1 MTEPIDRRK
10 FLKRSGLIIG
20 GGLVAPTV
28 LAACGGDDEPTSTTA
43 APTQTTAPA
52 AAPETT
58 AAMEETTTT
67 AMAAEAPMEFES
79 ISLSQVGGWNSLD
92 SNKTTAGALST
103 GQHMM
108 EGLLI
113 KLPDRSLIPGL
124 ASEMP
129 QKVDDTT
136 YTVKVRTD
144 RTFTDG
150 TPITAEDMAFGFER
164 LRVEGFGSPFTQ
176 YITFIDTIDVVGD
189 DQLQFNLTQPVAED
203 VLFHRMSAIK
213 TVPKAVW
220 LGVGG
225 DDYSINPTPS
235 SGSMMVAAPFDAN
248 INKFR
253 RYDGYEGPQ
262 PLAAVDITYSSIPE
276 VQTRMVQT
284 DAGQNQIFDGVPP
297 QLYRAI
303 EDSPN
308 LSLGIAR
315 ATSFVEVIMFNTG
328 KPPFDNQLVRQAAM
342 YSIDAQQLIDVGL
355 QGEGRIA
362 RSPLPP
368 ESDRFLEPQQ
378 QYNYDPERSLQLLA
392 EAGVETPLTFEL
404 GVVEWAYV
412 APQAPLFA
420 QQMQE
425 GGFNPLLLVDS
436 IDARWASDIQRPE
449 SGEPARYDAWV
460 ATLGFE
466 VFSFDPDMLFRGWWS
481 GLADLAN
488 FNTPGV
494 AQLTDFLDQALAEP
508 DFAKQNELYSAA
520 NEILLTDA
528 GSVPILFQPLAHAW
542 HKSVA
547 GYQMPQTLGMTL
559 FGVHPSGM

>member
-1 MTEPIDRRK
+1 MRGRTK
-10 FLKRSGLIIG
+10 SS
-20 GGLVAPTV
+20 TV
-28 LAACGGDDEPTSTTA
+28 Y
-43 APTQTTAPA
+43 
-52 AAPETT
+52 
-58 AAMEETTTT
+58 
-67 AMAAEAPMEFES
+67 
-79 ISLSQVGGWNSLD
+79 
-92 SNKTTAGALST
+92 
-103 GQHMM
+103 
-108 EGLLI
+108 
-113 KLPDRSLIPGL
+113 R
-124 ASEMP
+124 
-129 QKVDDTT
+129 
-136 YTVKVRTD
+136 
-144 RTFTDG
+144 
-150 TPITAEDMAFGFER
+150 
-164 LRVEGFGSPFTQ
+164 
-176 YITFIDTIDVVGD
+176 
-189 DQLQFNLTQPVAED
+189 
-203 VLFHRMSAIK
+203 
-213 TVPKAVW
+213 
-220 LGVGG
+220 
-225 DDYSINPTPS
+225 
-235 SGSMMVAAPFDAN
+235 
-248 INKFR
+248 
-253 RYDGYEGPQ
+253 
-262 PLAAVDITYSSIPE
+262 
-276 VQTRMVQT
+276 
-284 DAGQNQIFDGVPP
+284 P

-449 SGEPARYDAWV
+449 SGEPARYDAWI

-494 AQLTDFLDQALAEP
+494 AQLTGLPRPGARRTGLRKAERVVLGGQRDPPHGRGLGADPVPALGARVAQVGSGLP
-508 DFAKQNELYSAA
+508 DAADPRHDALRSASVRGCRQRPRYVSTT
-520 NEILLTDA
+520 ERGSRLTPVEGGTA
-528 GSVPILFQPLAHAW
+528 
-542 HKSVA
+542 
-547 GYQMPQTLGMTL
+547 
-559 FGVHPSGM
+559 